1 MKNPIL
7 VKIKKMYL
15 VICIIIFATSNITY
29 AQSLEKSSDNHD
41 ENSNNSNI
49 CSTQICKNAATAL
62 SKSMDFT
69 VKPCDNFFKHVCGNF
84 KRDIEF
90 PKTKS
95 QLDKY
100 SMMSDV
106 IVEQIAKI
114 LEKDIGSEKPKT
126 FELIKTYYLS
136 CLNKS
141 SIESQG
147 LKPLQTILN
156 KLGGWPVVLGDTW
169 KGENFSWI
177 ETDELIRSLGYT
189 PKYIFQPFVMRDM
202 DNPSKNILYIRRP
215 QTIVKDFKHAGYLM
229 KAYLDY
235 MIEIAVLL
243 GADRARAQKE
253 LNETLAFDLDL
264 TSPYNFIDYI
274 SLDMD
279 KDRLTIKQLQQVYP
293 NISWL
298 EYLNN
303 LTYPNFMV
311 DETFEVRLESSI
323 YLAGVQ
329 GLLANTTRRV
339 VANYMIWRVIDDSID
354 YLNDEI
360 RNKKLLF
367 KKASNGV
374 LESESRQADCLDKMI
389 TRGAGLLQGISAM
402 YVKNLFKN
410 NTQRKV
416 GEIVSDIYNRYKNVL
431 QNISWLSESTKQTIL
446 KKHERLRKVIGYPE
460 KILDMKSL
468 DKYYGG
474 LHFELN
480 NYFQNAMMLN
490 NFTYENSIK
499 ELTQLPEENFWLEVG
514 VSANVLVHYHKIY
527 NVIVLPAAI
536 LQYPFF
542 DENQPNYINYGSIG
556 FFVGHEITHAYIFED
571 MPLDENGTQNVWWT
585 VEDRDKF
592 YQKARCYI
600 DRYSNFTPEADRS
613 VFRSA
618 QTFSLTENLAD
629 NDGFKVAYSAYKIW
643 KNNHGDEPQLP
654 SLNYTSDQ
662 LFWISAASTLCTRR
676 REENRKLQ
684 LYTDEH
690 AGEELRINGAIS
702 NMPDFGNIFNCPI
715 GSPMNPE
722 LKCTFLTDTVSA

>member
-264 TSPYNFIDYI
+264 TS
-274 SLDMD
+274 
-279 KDRLTIKQLQQVYP
+279 
-293 NISWL
+293 
-298 EYLNN
+298 
-303 LTYPNFMV
+303 
-311 DETFEVRLESSI
+311 
-323 YLAGVQ
+323 
-329 GLLANTTRRV
+329 
-339 VANYMIWRVIDDSID
+339 
-354 YLNDEI
+354 
-360 RNKKLLF
+360 
-367 KKASNGV
+367 
-374 LESESRQADCLDKMI
+374 
-389 TRGAGLLQGISAM
+389 
-402 YVKNLFKN
+402 
-410 NTQRKV
+410 
-416 GEIVSDIYNRYKNVL
+416 
-431 QNISWLSESTKQTIL
+431 ISWLSESTKQTIL